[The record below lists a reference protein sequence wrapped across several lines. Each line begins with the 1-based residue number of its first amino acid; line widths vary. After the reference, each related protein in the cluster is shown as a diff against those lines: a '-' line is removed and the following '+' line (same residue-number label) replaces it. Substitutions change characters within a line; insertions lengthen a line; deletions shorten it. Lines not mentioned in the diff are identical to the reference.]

1 MIRNLRNYV
10 RVPFRKQPSYNDNLR
25 EQPIEFR
32 LVTGFSLH
40 TFASYILSGNPVFSF
55 IYNWSIFNT
64 ASCNESAKNPLYM
77 CNMAKQFDIKRF
89 LVKKPCQTDFSSN
102 KQTLELEAAV
112 NKYKESDLAESM
124 GKCIFFLCLMV
135 KRVVYYERWTLVQYE
150 S

>member
-1 MIRNLRNYV
+1 M
-10 RVPFRKQPSYNDNLR
+10 
-25 EQPIEFR
+25 
-32 LVTGFSLH
+32 
-40 TFASYILSGNPVFSF
+40 
-55 IYNWSIFNT
+55 
-64 ASCNESAKNPLYM
+64 SCNESAKNPLYM

-124 GKCIFFLCLMV
+124 GKCIFCLCLMV